1 MSQQASQHVSQHVSQ
16 PLGESDHPRG
26 DAGAIAGADDEGE
39 AASEALRVEAL
50 RVAASAL
57 FTFYD
62 AVLAPRCVQTAE
74 YDLLASPEKA
84 SVPAPAAPA
93 ARKAPVGKPSAKRR
107 AGSLPPPEDVVV
119 LSD

>member
-1 MSQQASQHVSQHVSQ
+1 MAAAQRRALAHVHAST
-16 PLGESDHPRG
+16 SDHPRG

-39 AASEALRVEAL
+39 AASEALRV
-50 RVAASAL
+50 AASAL

-74 YDLLASPEKA
+74 CDLLASPEKA
-84 SVPAPAAPA
+84 SAPAPAAPA